1 MLNQQ
6 KLMDLV
12 KKRSSTLVSSSR
24 NFLRRLDPSAT
35 QDSTDLNTYDE
46 SILQQGRFWMRTVT
60 WTLIGTSVFGVAWL
74 ALARTEE
81 IVVAPGQL
89 EPIGS
94 VQDIQMPLG
103 GVVDQILVA
112 EGDTVK
118 AGQVLMKL
126 DTEASEEQRNSLE
139 KTIKLKQ
146 EQLLLKQEEK
156 RNYMQVNQE
165 EVKILEGNLVLQAEI
180 LERYEQLEAVGAFSE
195 VQYLNQQNIVAE
207 TRGKLMQTKAERLR
221 QIALLDQQ
229 TAQLKSELADLNGR
243 LVESKVTLRYQQ
255 LRSPVDGVVF
265 DLKPTSRGFTAQS
278 TQTVMKVVPI
288 GSLEA
293 KVEVPSNKIGFVKV
307 PMGCPEKRDACMNAD
322 ISIDSFPSSDF
333 GVLKGK
339 VTRIGSDA
347 LEPDPQEQRQNS
359 AFRAIQLD
367 DQQLKLKTGSSLP
380 LQLGM
385 SLTANIKLRKVSYLQ
400 LLLGEFRTR
409 LNRCSVSEFVR
420 ILFVHRTFWAVR
432 PYHSSSSSAGP
443 APTRCSGH

>member
-1 MLNQQ
+1 MKMNPQ
-6 KLMDLV
+6 KVTALV
-12 KKRSSTLVSSSR
+12 KQGSSNLVTTSR
-24 NFLRRLDPSAT
+24 DLLRRFDPGAP
-35 QDSTDLNTYDE
+35 QDATDLTTYDE

-60 WTLIGTSVFGVAWL
+60 WALIGSTVFGVAWL

-94 VQDIQMPLG
+94 VQDIQMPVG
-103 GVVDQILVA
+103 GVADQILVQ
-112 EGDTVK
+112 EGDRVE

-146 EQLLLKQEEK
+146 EQMTLKEEEK
-156 RNYMQVNQE
+156 RNTMQMNQE
-165 EVKILEGNLVLQAEI
+165 EVVMLENNLALQTEI
-180 LERYEQLEAVGAFSE
+180 LERYEQLQASGAFSK
-195 VQYLNQQNIVAE
+195 VQYLNQQNVVAE
-207 TRGKLMQTKAERLR
+207 TRGKLMQSRAERLR

-243 LVESKVTLRYQQ
+243 LVESRVTLRYQQ

-278 TQTVMKVVPI
+278 TQTVMKVVPM

-293 KVEVPSNKIGFVKV
+293 KVEVPSNKIGFVQV
-307 PMGCPEKRDACMNAD
+307 PQGCPDDRDACMSAD
-322 ISIDSFPSSDF
+322 ISIDSFPASDF

-339 VTRIGSDA
+339 VIRIGSDA
-347 LEPDPQEQRQNS
+347 LEPDPQEQRQELS
-359 AFRAIQLD
+359 FPVTIQLD

-380 LQLGM
+380 LQVGM

-400 LLLGEFRTR
+400 LLLGEFQDKTESLQR
-409 LNRCSVSEFVR
+409 L
-420 ILFVHRTFWAVR
+420 
-432 PYHSSSSSAGP
+432 
-443 APTRCSGH
+443 

>member
-1 MLNQQ
+1 MKMNPQ
-6 KLMDLV
+6 KVTALV
-12 KKRSSTLVSSSR
+12 KQGSSNLVTTSR
-24 NFLRRLDPSAT
+24 DLLRRFDPGAP
-35 QDSTDLNTYDE
+35 QDAIDLTIYDE

-60 WTLIGTSVFGVAWL
+60 WALIGSTVFGVAWL

-94 VQDIQMPLG
+94 VQDIQMPVG
-103 GVVDQILVA
+103 GVADQILVQ
-112 EGDTVK
+112 EGDRVK

-146 EQLLLKQEEK
+146 EQLTLKQEEK
-156 RNYMQVNQE
+156 RNTMQMNQE
-165 EVKILEGNLVLQAEI
+165 EVVMLENNLALQAEI
-180 LERYEQLEAVGAFSE
+180 LERYQQLQAAGAFSE
-195 VQYLNQQNIVAE
+195 VQYLQQQNVVAE
-207 TRGKLMQTKAERLR
+207 TRGKLMQSKAERLR

-243 LVESKVTLRYQQ
+243 LVESRVTLRYQQ

-278 TQTVMKVVPI
+278 TQTVMKVVPM

-293 KVEVPSNKIGFVKV
+293 KVEVPSNKIGFVQV
-307 PMGCPEKRDACMNAD
+307 PQGCPDDREACMSAD
-322 ISIDSFPSSDF
+322 ISIDSYPSSDF

-347 LEPDPQEQRQNS
+347 LEPDPQEQRQELS
-359 AFRAIQLD
+359 FPVTIQLD

-380 LQLGM
+380 LQVGM

-400 LLLGEFRTR
+400 LLLGEFQDKAESLQR
-409 LNRCSVSEFVR
+409 L
-420 ILFVHRTFWAVR
+420 
-432 PYHSSSSSAGP
+432 
-443 APTRCSGH
+443 

>member
-1 MLNQQ
+1 
-6 KLMDLV
+6 
-12 KKRSSTLVSSSR
+12 
-24 NFLRRLDPSAT
+24 
-35 QDSTDLNTYDE
+35 
-46 SILQQGRFWMRTVT
+46 
-60 WTLIGTSVFGVAWL
+60 
-74 ALARTEE
+74 
-81 IVVAPGQL
+81 
-89 EPIGS
+89 
-94 VQDIQMPLG
+94 
-103 GVVDQILVA
+103 
-112 EGDTVK
+112 VK

-146 EQLLLKQEEK
+146 EQLTLKEEEK
-156 RNYMQVNQE
+156 RNTMQMNQE
-165 EVKILEGNLVLQAEI
+165 EVVMLENNLALQAEI
-180 LERYEQLEAVGAFSE
+180 LGRYEQLQAAGAFSE

-207 TRGKLMQTKAERLR
+207 TRGKLMQSKAERLR

-243 LVESKVTLRYQQ
+243 LVESRVTLRYQQ

-278 TQTVMKVVPI
+278 TQTVMKVVPM

-293 KVEVPSNKIGFVKV
+293 KVEVPSNKIGFVQV
-307 PMGCPEKRDACMNAD
+307 PQGCPDDRDACMSAD

-347 LEPDPQEQRQNS
+347 LEPDPQEQRQELS
-359 AFRAIQLD
+359 FPVTIQLD

-380 LQLGM
+380 LQVGM

-400 LLLGEFRTR
+400 LLLGEFQDKAESLQR
-409 LNRCSVSEFVR
+409 L
-420 ILFVHRTFWAVR
+420 
-432 PYHSSSSSAGP
+432 
-443 APTRCSGH
+443 